1 MWIATFLQRYQSQE
15 KEDDPIT
22 QVTDR
27 VVQIA
32 DPVIRQAKRY
42 RQVLAEPIAGS
53 IRYFRSLVEI
63 IPGPIVLHRSRFY
76 DDPTVKALFATPD
89 ELDEVLRNDP
99 ENNILR
105 RQGVAGDVMA
115 IMTMRRQER
124 TIFGHEQDGELILR
138 DVRQQAVSF
147 TDHRIVAPSA
157 NLDSTKAGIVKRGLE
172 ALAMVA
178 MERITTQ
185 RSNKAELQE
194 KKEYLQGMIRIL
206 GAKSHCQ
213 RFLAT
218 HSREDLVKLEQM
230 LAEVKLELETMH
242 QRIGLP
248 EQSLAHLEEVMR
260 SPELTLTACRK
271 KLRLNW
277 MGVRVDDPVSEGND
291 IILAEIS
298 LKENHR
304 SAVLVT
310 FAI

>member
-1 MWIATFLQRYQSQE
+1 MWIETFLQRFQSQA

-53 IRYFRSLVEI
+53 IRYFRSLLEI

-99 ENNILR
+99 ENNNLR
-105 RQGVAGDVMA
+105 RQRVTGDVMA
-115 IMTMRRQER
+115 MMTMRRQER
-124 TIFGHEQDGELILR
+124 TIFGHEQEGELILR

-157 NLDSTKAGIVKRGLE
+157 NLDSTKAGIVNRGLE

-185 RSNKAELQE
+185 RSNKLELQE

-206 GAKSHCQ
+206 GVRSHCQ

-260 SPELTLTACRK
+260 SPELTLTACRR

-298 LKENHR
+298 LKENQR